1 MPVIRSTEAQP
12 HEIHGARF
20 LGYANPSTGA
30 KELAAWRGEIPAG
43 TAGTAHTVTK
53 EEIVHLLAGRLTV
66 TLDGERAELA
76 PGDVL
81 IVNAGSTLCVDNEG
95 DAPAAMWTC
104 TSVGLEAVLPDGSR
118 LAPPWA
124 N

>member
-1 MPVIRSTEAQP
+1 MPVVRSTEARP

-20 LGYANPSTGA
+20 LAYANPSTGS
-30 KELAAWRGEIPAG
+30 KELSAWRAEIPAC

-53 EEIVHLLAGRLTV
+53 EEIIHLLDGRLTV

-81 IVNAGSTLCVDNEG
+81 IVHAGSTLRVDNES
-95 DAPAAMWTC
+95 DFAAVMWTC
-104 TSVGLEAVLPDGSR
+104 TSVGLEAVLADGSR